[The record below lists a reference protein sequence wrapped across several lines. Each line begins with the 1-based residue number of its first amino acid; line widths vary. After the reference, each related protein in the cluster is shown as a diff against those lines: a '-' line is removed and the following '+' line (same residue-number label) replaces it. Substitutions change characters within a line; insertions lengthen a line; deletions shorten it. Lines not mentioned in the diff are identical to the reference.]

1 MQPTQTTLTL
11 LVSALLSA
19 ACSSEPA
26 ATAPV
31 STPSSE
37 ASPGSP
43 PPVEAA
49 ADPSSNAAPTEAP
62 TTTPRVVMAKS
73 YNPLSP
79 EEARVIQ
86 HKGTERA
93 FTGEYTDNKAAGTY
107 LCRQCNL
114 PLYRSTDKF
123 NSRCGWPSF
132 DDTLPGTVREET
144 DADGHRT
151 EILCMNCDGHLGH
164 VFVGE
169 GFTAKD
175 TRHCVNSI
183 SMTFV
188 PEGQPLPPVIELEDS
203 DTGRR

>member
-1 MQPTQTTLTL
+1 MQPSPSTLTL
-11 LVSALLSA
+11 LTCALLSA

-26 ATAPV
+26 AVPPATG
-31 STPSSE
+31 SSAE
-37 ASPGSP
+37 ASPAASAPDLAGPDPAAS
-43 PPVEAA
+43 AA
-49 ADPSSNAAPTEAP
+49 ATVAPD
-62 TTTPRVVMAKS
+62 TTPRIVMAKS

-79 EEARVIQ
+79 EEARVIL

-93 FTGEYTDNKAAGTY
+93 YTGAYTDNKAAGTY

-114 PLYRSTDKF
+114 PLYRSSDKF

-132 DDTLPGTVREET
+132 DDELPGTVRKET

-169 GFTAKD
+169 GFTAKN

-188 PEGQPLPPVIELEDS
+188 PEGQPLPAVIELAGS
-203 DTGRR
+203 DDH